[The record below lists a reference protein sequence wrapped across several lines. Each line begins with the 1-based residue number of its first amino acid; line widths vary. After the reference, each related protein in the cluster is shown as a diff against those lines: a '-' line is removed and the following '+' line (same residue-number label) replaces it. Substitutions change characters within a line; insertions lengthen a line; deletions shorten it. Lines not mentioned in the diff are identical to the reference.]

1 MYTEQDRVEIR
12 QRIKKYSLILAAM
25 LVVLIAGYVASMIVR
40 TQVGAMVTGV
50 LIWAVILFMWTL
62 FLHPCIRYRA
72 FLRDMELGMSREVR
86 GSVVEVS
93 SQEDL
98 QDGVRVLPVRIQLAD
113 EDDERIVYLN
123 VSKAEG
129 FPAAG
134 TDVKLSCYGRHIK
147 EVAAL

>member
-62 FLHPCIRYRA
+62 FLHPCIRYRT

-123 VSKAEG
+123 ASKAEG